1 MRCQDVP
8 KDVSAVFG
16 APDTTT
22 KKGPDDEKVKSLTP
36 PKYGRRSHPP
46 VRPNPD
52 AAVLDVPKTLL
63 NQTNSNVDLL
73 KNRNGNSVADILSFL
88 KHDKERWLRHY

>member
-16 APDTTT
+16 VPDTTG
-22 KKGPDDEKVKSLTP
+22 KKGLEDRTVKSLSP

-46 VRPNPD
+46 VRPNSD

-63 NQTNSNVDLL
+63 DQTNSNADLL
-73 KNRNGNSVADILSFL
+73 KRRDGNVSDILSFL
-88 KHDKERWLRHY
+88 RHDKEKWLRHY

>member
-16 APDTTT
+16 VPDTTT
-22 KKGPDDEKVKSLTP
+22 KKGLKDGAAKSLTP

-46 VRPNPD
+46 VRPNLD
-52 AAVLDVPKTLL
+52 VAVLDVPKALL
-63 NQTNSNVDLL
+63 NQTSSNADLL
-73 KNRNGNSVADILSFL
+73 KCRDGKSVTDILSFL
-88 KHDKERWLRHY
+88 RHDKEKWLRHY